1 MYNMYTIYTMNL
13 KINIWTLNFLFKSE
27 NWYFNYENYYFNFKI
42 YILGFEIWYLNMKI
56 VISIV

>member
-1 MYNMYTIYTMNL
+1 MYTIYTMNF
-13 KINIWTLNFLFKSE
+13 KINIWILNFLFKSE
-27 NWYFNYENYYFNFKI
+27 NWYFNYKNDYFNFNK